1 MGQEV
6 LTTMEFAKR
15 CKVGRSKVFEWIRD
29 GVLVPGKHYIK
40 VDRIIR
46 FYWRDD
52 ILFSLE
58 QPRRKV
64 KASENNNRHLP
75 KINLGY

>member
-15 CKVGRSKVFEWIRD
+15 CKVGRTKVFQWIRD
-29 GVLVPGKHYIK
+29 GVLVPGKHFIK

-58 QPRRKV
+58 QPRV
-64 KASENNNRHLP
+64 KAKAAKNNNRLLP
-75 KINLGY
+75 KINLEY

>member
-6 LTTMEFAKR
+6 LTTKEFAQR
-15 CKVGRSKVFEWIRD
+15 CKVGRTKVFEWIRD
-29 GVLVPGKHYIK
+29 GVLVPGKHYFK

-52 ILFSLE
+52 ILLSLE
-58 QPRRKV
+58 QPRV
-64 KASENNNRHLP
+64 KARPSKNNNRQLP
-75 KINLGY
+75 KINLDY